1 MKRGGLSHLRNRQIH
16 TSRMNAFYR
25 CTKCGYV
32 YDQQKEA
39 VKFRT
44 LSADWKCPECGAEKR
59 DFIRLHRAKE

>member
-1 MKRGGLSHLRNRQIH
+1 
-16 TSRMNAFYR
+16 MNAFYR

-59 DFIRLHRAKE
+59 DFIRLHRTKE